1 MGKII
6 KACLWTIIAVGAI
19 CLIGFLVY
27 NFVLA
32 SQKEVSHPEVSF
44 EIKDYGTIKMELY
57 PEYAPNTVANI
68 IKLVENGYYNDKVIY
83 GKDEICL
90 YLGRNSEGEAVNPNI
105 SLIDKNIEEGSDG
118 DYEYSINGEFIA
130 NDFKQNTLKHE
141 KGVVTLIRNDYTQ
154 YFSSLSEQSY
164 NSGNAQIA
172 IMMDDAANLNGV
184 YAAFGKVI
192 EGMDI
197 LEKMYNE
204 LEIAP
209 KETENAGEEETS
221 MAEVAS
227 EGSATDAESSDENG
241 EEESAGIDAFKTY
254 PVITSATIDT
264 KGVDY
269 GMPETEEAFNY
280 EEYMNNLMQQYYG
293 GNQ

>member
-105 SLIDKNIEEGSDG
+105 SLIDKN
-118 DYEYSINGEFIA
+118 FQ
-130 NDFKQNTLKHE
+130 F
-141 KGVVTLIRNDYTQ
+141 
-154 YFSSLSEQSY
+154 
-164 NSGNAQIA
+164 
-172 IMMDDAANLNGV
+172 
-184 YAAFGKVI
+184 
-192 EGMDI
+192 
-197 LEKMYNE
+197 
-204 LEIAP
+204 
-209 KETENAGEEETS
+209 
-221 MAEVAS
+221 
-227 EGSATDAESSDENG
+227 
-241 EEESAGIDAFKTY
+241 
-254 PVITSATIDT
+254 
-264 KGVDY
+264 
-269 GMPETEEAFNY
+269 
-280 EEYMNNLMQQYYG
+280 
-293 GNQ
+293 